1 MDNLKGYDLSP
12 DQARI
17 MFKNL
22 SFIIFKDFPEGIE
35 VGIDYKSFI
44 TGPKF
49 MGFKMIPPGL
59 HYIYISYKN
68 SPRIGLFHY
77 FGEKEIIMKKWDKE
91 KENYNDCIL
100 TEEEEIRIR
109 SNIQNLDKNLGVYP
123 FDKLKNW
130 ISLSNYITK
139 ETIYKINPLCGR
151 ITSQQTFITE
161 EDRINEKRKVVDRE
175 NPTRLRFSDEE
186 GLPIFNIKEDEK
198 IRFSKI
204 PKVTL
209 DNIDKRSGIDNSM
222 LLEQLLKNYKTDSEQ
237 KLLGEFQYSFVV
249 FLLGQVY
256 EGFEQWKKFLH
267 LLSSVKSSL
276 NKHISLY
283 EKIFMALYYQI
294 LTCPDDFFNNVIEQN
309 NFIRWV
315 LRLLFANIED
325 HDILPEAFKAKSLKI
340 RHLFEK
346 KFSCSFDLPNE

>member
-12 DQARI
+12 EQARF
-17 MFKNL
+17 MFESF

-59 HYIYISYKN
+59 HFIYISYKN
-68 SPRIGLFHY
+68 SPRIGFFHN
-77 FGEKEIIMKKWDKE
+77 FIEKEILMKKWDNI
-91 KENYNDCIL
+91 KENFEDCIL
-100 TEEEEIRIR
+100 TGEEESRIKA
-109 SNIQNLDKNLGVYP
+109 NIKNIDKNLGVYP

-130 ISLSNYITK
+130 ISLSNFITK
-139 ETIYKINPLCGR
+139 EITYKINPICGR

-161 EDRINEKRKVVDRE
+161 EDRINEKGQIVDRE
-175 NPTRLRFSDEE
+175 NPTRLRFCDEE
-186 GLPIFNIKEDEK
+186 GLPIFNMIEEERIK
-198 IRFSKI
+198 FSEI

-209 DNIDKRSGIDNSM
+209 ENIDKRDLVDNSI
-222 LLEQLLKNYKTDSEQ
+222 LLEKLLKNYGENGVE

-256 EGFEQWKKFLH
+256 EGFEQWKRFLH

-276 NKHISLY
+276 NKQLPLY
-283 EKIFMALYYQI
+283 EKFFMVLYYQI
-294 LTCPDDFFNNVIEQN
+294 TTCPDDFFNNVIEQN
-309 NFIRWV
+309 NFIIWT
-315 LRLLFANIED
+315 LRLFFANIED
-325 HDILPEAFKAKSLKI
+325 NDTLPVTFKTKSLKI